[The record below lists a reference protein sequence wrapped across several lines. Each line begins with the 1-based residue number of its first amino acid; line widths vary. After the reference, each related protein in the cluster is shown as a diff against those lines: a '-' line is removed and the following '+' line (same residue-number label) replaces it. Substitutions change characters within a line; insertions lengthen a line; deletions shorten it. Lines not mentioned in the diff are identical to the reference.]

1 MVGVSEKR
9 TGDSR
14 RALLGIHSL
23 SLSFSHHP
31 LWAFVLPASTHSR
44 GSYAEADRTIG
55 KLVVGLLCRDC
66 GAR

>member
-23 SLSFSHHP
+23 SLIIHCGRSFS
-31 LWAFVLPASTHSR
+31 LLPHIP
-44 GSYAEADRTIG
+44 ADPIRKPTAQ
-55 KLVVGLLCRDC
+55 LANSL
-66 GAR
+66 